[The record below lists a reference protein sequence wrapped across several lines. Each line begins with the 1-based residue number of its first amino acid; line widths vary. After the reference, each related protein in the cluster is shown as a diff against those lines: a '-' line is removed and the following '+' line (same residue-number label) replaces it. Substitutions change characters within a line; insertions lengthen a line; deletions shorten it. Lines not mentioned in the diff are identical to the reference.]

1 MAGGAVE
8 MIKKDIIED
17 ELIVDAID
25 LHAHV
30 YPELSLSYHGRVTDG
45 PWAEAAQNLKMGGFV
60 MKSHLWPTMERAY
73 LLQTQFPHLRIYGSI
88 TLNSN
93 VGGLNPWTVESAIQL
108 GAKVLWFPTWGAR
121 FDRQHHEGK
130 YFRRFLP
137 PLSKLPPENG
147 IYLLDSSGQLKDEA
161 KEILKMA
168 QEADLVVGTGH
179 ISPAESLKVAE
190 YCVKIGLGKL
200 VFTHPISLGAS
211 SQEIGQ
217 LAELG
222 CYIELTYLHV
232 LLQVVKTSQLLEI
245 IREVGY
251 QKCLLTTDA
260 FFSWTPPAPEMLR
273 MYLGFL
279 HFYGLEP
286 EVIRQMVYQNPRKLL
301 GIDQGEF
308 DSGS

>member
-1 MAGGAVE
+1 
-8 MIKKDIIED
+8 MIHKNSMED
-17 ELIVDAID
+17 ELIADAID

-30 YPELSLSYHGRVTDG
+30 YPEISLSYQGRVTDRQ
-45 PWAEAAQNLKMGGFV
+45 WAEAAQNLGMGGFV
-60 MKSHLWPTMERAY
+60 MKSHIWPTMERAY
-73 LLQTQFPHLRIYGSI
+73 LLKTQFPNLRIYGSI

-93 VGGLNPWTVESAIQL
+93 VGGLSPWTVESAVQL
-108 GAKVLWFPTWGAR
+108 GAKVLWFPTWGAS

-137 PLSKLPPENG
+137 PLSKLSPEKG
-147 IYLLDSSGQLKDEA
+147 IYLIDSAGQLKNEV
-161 KEILKMA
+161 KEILKIA
-168 QEADLVVGTGH
+168 QAADLVVGTGH
-179 ISPAESLKVAE
+179 ISPAESLKIAE
-190 YCVKIGLGKL
+190 YCAKIGFGQM

-211 SQEIGQ
+211 NQEIEQ
-217 LAELG
+217 LADLG

-232 LLQVVKTSQLLEI
+232 LLQVVKISQVLEI

-279 HFYGLEP
+279 HFHGLEP
-286 EVIRQMVYQNPRKLL
+286 DVIRQMVCENPRKLL
-301 GIDQGEF
+301 GTDREE
-308 DSGS
+308 SPCGS